1 MEEKGQIFLKIRC
14 IRALPE
20 PGGTP
25 GSVTAPVRSL
35 ETEWQHRGGETGV
48 GGGAGASAT
57 ISHVV
62 TSNRP
67 APRASVQAQENIRPT
82 RPKGMSTKH
91 LAAAGNPGSRENRA
105 DRLEAPRELAG
116 CGAAS
121 RQKRGKLVTCK

>member
-48 GGGAGASAT
+48 GGGAGASAA

-67 APRASVQAQENIRPT
+67 APTASFLSTSPPNILVFAQICSYTWNKPT
-82 RPKGMSTKH
+82 FFCP
-91 LAAAGNPGSRENRA
+91 L
-105 DRLEAPRELAG
+105 
-116 CGAAS
+116 
-121 RQKRGKLVTCK
+121 